1 MTFFDRLKVGLRRT
15 TKQLGA
21 RVEEALGLMAL
32 RNDSNGKDN
41 SGSEMLEELL
51 LEADVGVVAT
61 GQILARLQSS
71 DSQERKAGELRDELK
86 NELLN
91 LLSYKE
97 DGATDVNG
105 LRILL
110 LVGVNGTGKTTTAG
124 KLAYRMRANGERPLL
139 CAADTFR
146 AAAVEQLSVWAT
158 KAKVDIVKGMQ
169 GSDPAAVVFDAIQ
182 AGRARK
188 RDVVVID
195 TAGRLHTQVNLME
208 ELRKIQRIASREIE
222 GAPHDVLLVIDAT
235 VGQNGLSQARE
246 FLKVV
251 KVDGIVLTKLDGTA
265 RGGIAVAISS
275 ELGVPIRYVGVG
287 EGMDDLVPFSA
298 RDYVEGLFA
307 H

>member
-1 MTFFDRLKVGLRRT
+1 MTFLDRLKVGLRRT

-97 DGATDVNG
+97 DVATDVNG
-105 LRILL
+105 PRILL

-124 KLAYRMRANGERPLL
+124 KLACRMRANGERPLL